1 MMALAWQ
8 DRKVESTHIGPVRV
22 CRTTTWHLLLSKWEA
37 TAITHKSERIN
48 QADDWG
54 LADRSS
60 QIQGAFW
67 DLSFLKSCF
76 DDNSEHRHPGHWVP
90 YPSLQCVPILVGSP

>member
-1 MMALAWQ
+1 MRVTYFLLPYWPHRGKDYKSSDSQ
-8 DRKVESTHIGPVRV
+8 VST
-22 CRTTTWHLLLSKWEA
+22 E
-37 TAITHKSERIN
+37 
-48 QADDWG
+48 
-54 LADRSS
+54 RSS